1 MKRLI
6 ISLALI
12 AGVVTTSCRKETII
26 ERIEVQ
32 KGNKILSGTGA
43 PEATLGEE
51 GDYYLDLTNANL
63 YGAKSK
69 SGWGL
74 PLSLKGTP
82 GTPGAN
88 GQTPRIGE
96 NGNWYVGDTDLGVKA
111 QGAQGESGTN
121 GLTPRIGE
129 NGNWYVGDIDL
140 GVKAKGAD
148 GVSPHIGEN
157 GHWFVGSTDLGVR
170 AQRTQ
175 EQSAG
180 QEAQGNSGSNGVLPH
195 IGPNGHW
202 FVGTTDTGVKA
213 QGEQGVPGTNGR
225 DGNPGAPGREGEQGA
240 PGRPGS
246 DGESPHIGPNGH
258 WFVGTQDTGVKAQG
272 EQGVPGANG
281 RDGNP
286 GAPGRDGAQ
295 GAPGSNGVT
304 PHIGPNGH
312 WFVGTTDTGVK
323 AQGEQGVSGT
333 NGRDGKDG
341 SKIYGDTG
349 APANNR
355 GNEGDWYIDTQ
366 NKRLYGP
373 KTATGWPTTYMSLSV
388 SEGQAQ
394 SGHSNDYDLSPDG
407 KTLKFWKNRSTTT
420 LDMEADPILKN
431 VTTIDDRAFYG
442 QTNLTS
448 VKLPKKLK
456 VIGEAAFQYCGLTTI
471 TIPENVVMIKGSAFY
486 NNQITMITFESVQ
499 PPYPAVGYGYG
510 SIFLNNRISTIYI
523 PAGSRLNYSSL
534 LSSIPHVEIREKS

>member
-12 AGVVTTSCRKETII
+12 TGVVTTSCRKETII
-26 ERIEVQ
+26 ERVEVQ

-51 GDYYLDLTNANL
+51 GDYYLDLTNADL

-82 GTPGAN
+82 GAN
-88 GQTPRIGE
+88 GQ
-96 NGNWYVGDTDLGVKA
+96 
-111 QGAQGESGTN
+111 
-121 GLTPRIGE
+121 TPRIGE

-180 QEAQGNSGSNGVLPH
+180 QDAQGNSGSNGVLPH

-213 QGEQGVPGTNGR
+213 QGEQGVPG
-225 DGNPGAPGREGEQGA
+225 
-240 PGRPGS
+240 
-246 DGESPHIGPNGH
+246 
-258 WFVGTQDTGVKAQG
+258 
-272 EQGVPGANG
+272 ANG

-295 GAPGSNGVT
+295 GDAGRPGSDGMS

-323 AQGEQGVSGT
+323 AQGEQGAPGANGRDGNPGAPGRDGAQGAPGAPGSNGVTPHIGLNGHWFVGTQDTGVKAQGAQGIPGT

-341 SKIYGDTG
+341 SKIYGDAGT
-349 APANNR
+349 PANSR

-373 KTATGWPTTYMSLSV
+373 KTATGWPTTYMSLTA

-486 NNQITMITFESVQ
+486 SNQITMITFESVQ
-499 PPYPAVGYGYG
+499 PPSTLEYGYSG
-510 SIFLNNRISTIYI
+510 IFLNNRISTVYI

-534 LSSIPHVEIREKS
+534 FSSIPHAALREKS

>member
-1 MKRLI
+1 MKKLI

-12 AGVVTTSCRKETII
+12 VGVVTTSCRKETII

-82 GTPGAN
+82 GAN

-111 QGAQGESGTN
+111 QGAQGEPGTPGTN
-121 GLTPRIGE
+121 GQTPRIGE

-202 FVGTTDTGVKA
+202 FVGT
-213 QGEQGVPGTNGR
+213 
-225 DGNPGAPGREGEQGA
+225 
-240 PGRPGS
+240 
-246 DGESPHIGPNGH
+246 
-258 WFVGTQDTGVKAQG
+258 QDTGVKAQG

-286 GAPGRDGAQ
+286 GAPGRDGA
-295 GAPGSNGVT
+295 PGRPGNNGVT

-312 WFVGTTDTGVK
+312 WFVGTQDTGVK
-323 AQGEQGVSGT
+323 AQGEQGVSGA

-341 SKIYGDTG
+341 SKIYGDIG
-349 APANNR
+349 APANSR

-373 KTATGWPTTYMSLSV
+373 KTVTGWPTTYMSLSV

-394 SGHSNDYDLSPDG
+394 LGHSNDYDLSPDG

-471 TIPENVVMIKGSAFY
+471 TIPENVVIIKLSAFY
-486 NNQITMITFESVQ
+486 NNQITTVTFDSVQ
-499 PPYPAVGYGYG
+499 PPATVGTYSSVIDGNKVRDVYVPVG
-510 SIFLNNRISTIYI
+510 SI
-523 PAGSRLNYSSL
+523 PNYNYV
-534 LSSIPHVEIREKS
+534 LSSIAPINLREKS

>member
-121 GLTPRIGE
+121 GLTPHIGE

-180 QEAQGNSGSNGVLPH
+180 QDAQGNSGSNGVLPH

-213 QGEQGVPGTNGR
+213 QGEQGVPG
-225 DGNPGAPGREGEQGA
+225 
-240 PGRPGS
+240 
-246 DGESPHIGPNGH
+246 
-258 WFVGTQDTGVKAQG
+258 
-272 EQGVPGANG
+272 ANG

-295 GAPGSNGVT
+295 GAPGAPGSNGVT
-304 PHIGPNGH
+304 PHIGLNGH
-312 WFVGTTDTGVK
+312 WFVGTQDTGVK
-323 AQGEQGVSGT
+323 AQGAQGIPGT

-341 SKIYGDTG
+341 SKIYGDAGT
-349 APANNR
+349 PANSR

-373 KTATGWPTTYMSLSV
+373 KTATGWPTTYMSLTA

-486 NNQITMITFESVQ
+486 SNQITMITFESVQ
-499 PPYPAVGYGYG
+499 PPSTLEYGYSG
-510 SIFLNNRISTIYI
+510 IFLNNRISTVYI

-534 LSSIPHVEIREKS
+534 FSSIPHAALREKS

>member
-12 AGVVTTSCRKETII
+12 AGVVTISCRKETII

-51 GDYYLDLTNANL
+51 GDYYLDLTNADL

-82 GTPGAN
+82 GAN
-88 GQTPRIGE
+88 GQ
-96 NGNWYVGDTDLGVKA
+96 
-111 QGAQGESGTN
+111 
-121 GLTPRIGE
+121 TPRIGE

-180 QEAQGNSGSNGVLPH
+180 QDAQGNSGSNGVLPHIGPNGHWFVGSTDTGVKAQGEQGMPGANGRDGNPGAPGRDGAQGVPGRPGSDGVSPH

-213 QGEQGVPGTNGR
+213 QGEQG
-225 DGNPGAPGREGEQGA
+225 A
-240 PGRPGS
+240 
-246 DGESPHIGPNGH
+246 
-258 WFVGTQDTGVKAQG
+258 
-272 EQGVPGANG
+272 PGANG

-304 PHIGPNGH
+304 PHIGLNGH

-323 AQGEQGVSGT
+323 AQGAQGIPGT

-349 APANNR
+349 APANSR

-373 KTATGWPTTYMSLSV
+373 KTATGWPTTYMSLTA

-420 LDMEADPILKN
+420 LDMEADPVLKH

-471 TIPENVVMIKGSAFY
+471 TIPENVVIIKRSAFY
-486 NNQITMITFESVQ
+486 SNQITMITFESVQ
-499 PPYPAVGYGYG
+499 PPSALEYSYSG
-510 SIFLNNRISTIYI
+510 IFLNNRISTVYI

-534 LSSIPHVEIREKS
+534 LSSIPHLDIREKS

>member
-1 MKRLI
+1 MKNLI

-51 GDYYLDLTNANL
+51 GDYYLDLTNADL

-82 GTPGAN
+82 GAN

-96 NGNWYVGDTDLGVKA
+96 NGNWYVGNTDLGVKA

-180 QEAQGNSGSNGVLPH
+180 QDAQGNSGSNVVLPH

-202 FVGTTDTGVKA
+202 FVGTT
-213 QGEQGVPGTNGR
+213 
-225 DGNPGAPGREGEQGA
+225 
-240 PGRPGS
+240 
-246 DGESPHIGPNGH
+246 
-258 WFVGTQDTGVKAQG
+258 DTGVKAQG

-295 GAPGSNGVT
+295 GVPGRPGSDGVS

-420 LDMEADPILKN
+420 LDMEADPILRN
-431 VTTIDDRAFYG
+431 VTTIGDQAFYG

-448 VKLPKKLK
+448 IVFPKGLK
-456 VIGEAAFQYCGLTTI
+456 VIGEGAFMYCGLTTLI
-471 TIPENVVMIKGSAFY
+471 IPENVVQIVGAAFY
-486 NNQITMITFESVQ
+486 NNKQLTKVTFNSEN
-499 PPYPAVGYGYG
+499 PPYTPKGR
-510 SIFLNNRISTIYI
+510 IFENTGKIIAYV
-523 PAGSRLNYSSL
+523 PAGSEVVYKTVLGEYVRTK
-534 LSSIPHVEIREKS
+534 P

>member
-12 AGVVTTSCRKETII
+12 TGVVTTSCRKETII
-26 ERIEVQ
+26 ERVEVQ

-51 GDYYLDLTNANL
+51 GDYYLDLTNADL

-74 PLSLKGTP
+74 PLSLKGA
-82 GTPGAN
+82 PGAN

-111 QGAQGESGTN
+111 QGAQGEPGTPGTN
-121 GLTPRIGE
+121 GQTPRIGE

-180 QEAQGNSGSNGVLPH
+180 QDAQGNSGSNVVLPH

-213 QGEQGVPGTNGR
+213 QGEQGVPGANGR

-246 DGESPHIGPNGH
+246 DGVS
-258 WFVGTQDTGVKAQG
+258 
-272 EQGVPGANG
+272 
-281 RDGNP
+281 
-286 GAPGRDGAQ
+286 
-295 GAPGSNGVT
+295 

-349 APANNR
+349 APANSR

-373 KTATGWPTTYMSLSV
+373 KTATGWPTTYMSLTA

-420 LDMEADPILKN
+420 LDMEADPILRN
-431 VTTIDDRAFYG
+431 VTTIGDQAFYG

-448 VKLPKKLK
+448 IVFPKGLK
-456 VIGEAAFQYCGLTTI
+456 VIGEGAFMYCGLTTLI
-471 TIPENVVMIKGSAFY
+471 IPENVVQIVGAAFY
-486 NNQITMITFESVQ
+486 NNKQLTKVTFNSEN
-499 PPYPAVGYGYG
+499 PPYTPKG
-510 SIFLNNRISTIYI
+510 SIFENKEKITAYV
-523 PAGSRLNYSSL
+523 PAGSEVVYKAVLGVYVRTK
-534 LSSIPHVEIREKS
+534 P

>member
-12 AGVVTTSCRKETII
+12 VGVVTTSCRKETII

-51 GDYYLDLTNANL
+51 GDYYLDLTNADL

-74 PLSLKGTP
+74 PLSLK

-121 GLTPRIGE
+121 GLTPHIGE

-180 QEAQGNSGSNGVLPH
+180 QDAQGNSGSNVVLPH

-213 QGEQGVPGTNGR
+213 QGEQGVPGANGR

-246 DGESPHIGPNGH
+246 VGVSPHIGPNGH

-286 GAPGRDGAQ
+286 GAPGRDGTP
-295 GAPGSNGVT
+295 GRPGSNGVT

-349 APANNR
+349 APANSR

-373 KTATGWPTTYMSLSV
+373 KTATGWPTTYMSLTA

-420 LDMEADPILKN
+420 LDMEADPILRN
-431 VTTIDDRAFYG
+431 VTTIGDQAFYG

-448 VKLPKKLK
+448 IVFPKGLK
-456 VIGEAAFQYCGLTTI
+456 VIGEGAFMYCGLTTLI
-471 TIPENVVMIKGSAFY
+471 IPENVVQIVGAAFY
-486 NNQITMITFESVQ
+486 NNKQLTKVTFNSEN
-499 PPYPAVGYGYG
+499 PPYTPKGR
-510 SIFLNNRISTIYI
+510 IFENTGKITAYV
-523 PAGSRLNYSSL
+523 PAGSEVVYKAVLGVYVRTK
-534 LSSIPHVEIREKS
+534 P

>member
-1 MKRLI
+1 MKKLI

-51 GDYYLDLTNANL
+51 GDYYLDLTNADL

-74 PLSLKGTP
+74 PLSLK

-180 QEAQGNSGSNGVLPH
+180 QDAQGNLGSNGVLPHIGPNGHWFVGSTDTGVKAQGEQGMPGANGRDGNPGAPGRDGAQGVPGRPGSDGVSPH

-213 QGEQGVPGTNGR
+213 QGEQGA
-225 DGNPGAPGREGEQGA
+225 PGA
-240 PGRPGS
+240 
-246 DGESPHIGPNGH
+246 
-258 WFVGTQDTGVKAQG
+258 
-272 EQGVPGANG
+272 
-281 RDGNP
+281 
-286 GAPGRDGAQ
+286 
-295 GAPGSNGVT
+295 
-304 PHIGPNGH
+304 
-312 WFVGTTDTGVK
+312 
-323 AQGEQGVSGT
+323 

-341 SKIYGDTG
+341 SKIYGDAG
-349 APANNR
+349 APANSR

-499 PPYPAVGYGYG
+499 APYPADGYGYG

>member
-12 AGVVTTSCRKETII
+12 TGVVTTSCRKETII
-26 ERIEVQ
+26 ERVEVQ

-51 GDYYLDLTNANL
+51 GDYYLDLTNADL

-74 PLSLKGTP
+74 PLSLK

-111 QGAQGESGTN
+111 QGAQGEPGTPGTN
-121 GLTPRIGE
+121 GQTPRIGE

-213 QGEQGVPGTNGR
+213 QGEQGVPGANGR

-286 GAPGRDGAQ
+286 GAPGRDGAP
-295 GAPGSNGVT
+295 GRPGSNGVT

-312 WFVGTTDTGVK
+312 WFVGTQDTGVK
-323 AQGEQGVSGT
+323 AQGAQGIPGT

-349 APANNR
+349 APANSR

-373 KTATGWPTTYMSLSV
+373 KTATGWPTTYMSLTA

-471 TIPENVVMIKGSAFY
+471 TIPENVVIIKRSAFY
-486 NNQITMITFESVQ
+486 SNQITMITFESVQ
-499 PPYPAVGYGYG
+499 PPSALEYSYSG
-510 SIFLNNRISTIYI
+510 IFLNNRISTIYI

-534 LSSIPHVEIREKS
+534 LSSIPHVDIREKS

>member
-12 AGVVTTSCRKETII
+12 VGVVTTSCRKETII

-51 GDYYLDLTNANL
+51 GDYYLDLTNADL

-74 PLSLKGTP
+74 PLSLK

-121 GLTPRIGE
+121 GLTPHIGE

-180 QEAQGNSGSNGVLPH
+180 QDAQGNSGSNGVLPH

-213 QGEQGVPGTNGR
+213 QGEQGVPG
-225 DGNPGAPGREGEQGA
+225 
-240 PGRPGS
+240 
-246 DGESPHIGPNGH
+246 
-258 WFVGTQDTGVKAQG
+258 
-272 EQGVPGANG
+272 ANG

-295 GAPGSNGVT
+295 GDAGRPGSDGMS

-323 AQGEQGVSGT
+323 AQGEQGAPGANGRDGNPGAPGRDGAQGAPGAPGSNGVTPHIGLNGHWFVGTQDTGVKAQGAQGIPGT

-341 SKIYGDTG
+341 SKIYGDAGT
-349 APANNR
+349 PANSR

-373 KTATGWPTTYMSLSV
+373 KTATGWPTTYMSLTA

-420 LDMEADPILKN
+420 LDMEADPILRN
-431 VTTIDDRAFYG
+431 VTTIGDQAFYG

-448 VKLPKKLK
+448 IVFPKGLK
-456 VIGEAAFQYCGLTTI
+456 VIGEGAFMYCGLTTLI
-471 TIPENVVMIKGSAFY
+471 IPENVVQIVGAAFY
-486 NNQITMITFESVQ
+486 NNKQLTKVTFNSEN
-499 PPYPAVGYGYG
+499 PPYTPKG
-510 SIFLNNRISTIYI
+510 SIFENKEKITAYV
-523 PAGSRLNYSSL
+523 PAGTEVVYKAVLGVYVRTK
-534 LSSIPHVEIREKS
+534 P

>member
-1 MKRLI
+1 MKKLM

-12 AGVVTTSCRKETII
+12 AGIVTISCNKETIV
-26 ERIEVQ
+26 ERVEIQ

-43 PEATLGEE
+43 PDAALGEE
-51 GDYYLDLTNANL
+51 GDYYLDLTNTNL

-69 SGWGL
+69 DGWGA
-74 PLSLKGTP
+74 PIALKGLP
-82 GTPGAN
+82 GTN
-88 GQTPRIGE
+88 GQTPHIGE
-96 NGNWYVGDTDLGVKA
+96 NGNWYVGDIDLGIKA
-111 QGAQGESGTN
+111 QGAN
-121 GLTPRIGE
+121 GQTPRIGE

-180 QEAQGNSGSNGVLPH
+180 QDAQGNSGSNGVLPH

-213 QGEQGVPGTNGR
+213 QGEQGVPG
-225 DGNPGAPGREGEQGA
+225 
-240 PGRPGS
+240 
-246 DGESPHIGPNGH
+246 
-258 WFVGTQDTGVKAQG
+258 
-272 EQGVPGANG
+272 ANG

-295 GAPGSNGVT
+295 GVPGSNGVT
-304 PHIGPNGH
+304 PHIGLNGH
-312 WFVGTTDTGVK
+312 WFVGTQDTGVK
-323 AQGEQGVSGT
+323 AQGAQGIPGT

-341 SKIYGDTG
+341 SKIYGDIGT
-349 APANNR
+349 PTNSR
-355 GNEGDWYIDTQ
+355 GNEGDWYIDTR

-394 SGHSNDYDLSPDG
+394 SGHSNDYELSPDG

-420 LDMEADPILKN
+420 LDMEADPVLRN

-471 TIPENVVMIKGSAFY
+471 TIPENVVIIKLSAFY
-486 NNQITMITFESVQ
+486 NNQITTVTFDSVQ
-499 PPYPAVGYGYG
+499 PPATVGTYSSVIDGNKVRDVYVPVG
-510 SIFLNNRISTIYI
+510 SI
-523 PAGSRLNYSSL
+523 PNYNYV
-534 LSSIPHVEIREKS
+534 LSSIAPINLREKS

>member
-12 AGVVTTSCRKETII
+12 VGVVTTSCRKETII

-51 GDYYLDLTNANL
+51 GDYYLDLTNADL

-74 PLSLKGTP
+74 PLSLK

-180 QEAQGNSGSNGVLPH
+180 QDAQGNSGSNGLLPN

-213 QGEQGVPGTNGR
+213 QG
-225 DGNPGAPGREGEQGA
+225 
-240 PGRPGS
+240 
-246 DGESPHIGPNGH
+246 
-258 WFVGTQDTGVKAQG
+258 AQG
-272 EQGVPGANG
+272 IP
-281 RDGNP
+281 
-286 GAPGRDGAQ
+286 
-295 GAPGSNGVT
+295 
-304 PHIGPNGH
+304 
-312 WFVGTTDTGVK
+312 
-323 AQGEQGVSGT
+323 GT

-349 APANNR
+349 APANSR

-373 KTATGWPTTYMSLSV
+373 KTATGWPTTYMSLTA

-420 LDMEADPILKN
+420 LDMEADPVLKH

-499 PPYPAVGYGYG
+499 APYPADGYGYG

>member
-1 MKRLI
+1 MKKLM

-12 AGVVTTSCRKETII
+12 AGIVTISCNKETIV
-26 ERIEVQ
+26 ERVEIQ

-43 PEATLGEE
+43 PDAALGEE
-51 GDYYLDLTNANL
+51 GDYYLDLTNTNL

-69 SGWGL
+69 DGWGA
-74 PLSLKGTP
+74 PIALKGLP
-82 GTPGAN
+82 GTN
-88 GQTPRIGE
+88 GQTPHIGE
-96 NGNWYVGDTDLGVKA
+96 NGNWYVGDIDLGIKA
-111 QGAQGESGTN
+111 QGAN
-121 GLTPRIGE
+121 GQTPRIGE

-180 QEAQGNSGSNGVLPH
+180 QDAQGNSGSNGVTPH
-195 IGPNGHW
+195 IGL
-202 FVGTTDTGVKA
+202 
-213 QGEQGVPGTNGR
+213 
-225 DGNPGAPGREGEQGA
+225 
-240 PGRPGS
+240 
-246 DGESPHIGPNGH
+246 NGH

-272 EQGVPGANG
+272 
-281 RDGNP
+281 
-286 GAPGRDGAQ
+286 AQ
-295 GAPGSNGVT
+295 GIP
-304 PHIGPNGH
+304 
-312 WFVGTTDTGVK
+312 
-323 AQGEQGVSGT
+323 GT

-341 SKIYGDTG
+341 SKIYGDIGT
-349 APANNR
+349 PTNSR
-355 GNEGDWYIDTQ
+355 GNEGDWYIDTR

-394 SGHSNDYDLSPDG
+394 SGHSNDYELSPDG

-420 LDMEADPILKN
+420 LDMEADPVLRN

-471 TIPENVVMIKGSAFY
+471 TIPENVVIIKLSAFY
-486 NNQITMITFESVQ
+486 NNQITTVTFDSVQ
-499 PPYPAVGYGYG
+499 PPATVGTYSSVIDGNKVRDVYVPVG
-510 SIFLNNRISTIYI
+510 SI
-523 PAGSRLNYSSL
+523 PNYNYV
-534 LSSIPHVEIREKS
+534 LSSIAPINLREKS

>member
-1 MKRLI
+1 MKKLM

-12 AGVVTTSCRKETII
+12 AGIVTISCNKETIV
-26 ERIEVQ
+26 ERVEIQ

-43 PEATLGEE
+43 PDAALGEE
-51 GDYYLDLTNANL
+51 GDYYLDLTNTNL

-69 SGWGL
+69 DGWGA
-74 PLSLKGTP
+74 PIALKGLP
-82 GTPGAN
+82 GTN
-88 GQTPRIGE
+88 GQTPHIGE
-96 NGNWYVGDTDLGVKA
+96 NGNWYVGDIDLGVKV
-111 QGAQGESGTN
+111 QGAPGAN

-157 GHWFVGSTDLGVR
+157 GNWFVGSTDLGVR

-180 QEAQGNSGSNGVLPH
+180 QDAQGNSGSNSVLPH

-213 QGEQGVPGTNGR
+213 QGEQGVPGANGR
-225 DGNPGAPGREGEQGA
+225 DGNPGVPGRDGEQGA
-240 PGRPGS
+240 LGRPGS
-246 DGESPHIGPNGH
+246 DGVSPHIGPNGH
-258 WFVGTQDTGVKAQG
+258 WFVGTTDTGVKAQG
-272 EQGVPGANG
+272 EQGAPGANG

-295 GAPGSNGVT
+295 GAPGSNGVA

-323 AQGEQGVSGT
+323 AQGEQGVPGS

-341 SKIYGDTG
+341 SKIYGDIG
-349 APANNR
+349 APANSR

-373 KTATGWPTTYMSLSV
+373 KTATGWPTTYMSLTA

-471 TIPENVVMIKGSAFY
+471 TIPENVVIIKLSAFY
-486 NNQITMITFESVQ
+486 NNQITTVTFDSVQ
-499 PPYPAVGYGYG
+499 PPATVGTYSSVIDGNKVRDVYVPVG
-510 SIFLNNRISTIYI
+510 SI
-523 PAGSRLNYSSL
+523 PNYNYV
-534 LSSIPHVEIREKS
+534 LSSIAPINLREKS

>member
-1 MKRLI
+1 MKKLI

-51 GDYYLDLTNANL
+51 GDYYLDLTNADL

-74 PLSLKGTP
+74 PLNLK

-180 QEAQGNSGSNGVLPH
+180 QDAQGNSGSNGLLPH

-213 QGEQGVPGTNGR
+213 QG
-225 DGNPGAPGREGEQGA
+225 
-240 PGRPGS
+240 
-246 DGESPHIGPNGH
+246 
-258 WFVGTQDTGVKAQG
+258 AQG
-272 EQGVPGANG
+272 IP
-281 RDGNP
+281 
-286 GAPGRDGAQ
+286 
-295 GAPGSNGVT
+295 
-304 PHIGPNGH
+304 
-312 WFVGTTDTGVK
+312 
-323 AQGEQGVSGT
+323 GT

-349 APANNR
+349 APANSR
-355 GNEGDWYIDTQ
+355 GNEDDWYIDTQ

-373 KTATGWPTTYMSLSV
+373 KTATGWPTTYMSLTA

-420 LDMEADPILKN
+420 LDMEADPVLKH

-456 VIGEAAFQYCGLTTI
+456 VIGEAAFQYCGLTNI

-499 PPYPAVGYGYG
+499 APYPADGYGYG

>member
-12 AGVVTTSCRKETII
+12 VGVVTTSCRKETII

-51 GDYYLDLTNANL
+51 GDYYLDLTNADL

-74 PLSLKGTP
+74 PLSLK

-121 GLTPRIGE
+121 GLTPHIGE

-180 QEAQGNSGSNGVLPH
+180 QDAQGNSGSNGVLPH

-213 QGEQGVPGTNGR
+213 QGEQG
-225 DGNPGAPGREGEQGA
+225 A
-240 PGRPGS
+240 
-246 DGESPHIGPNGH
+246 
-258 WFVGTQDTGVKAQG
+258 
-272 EQGVPGANG
+272 PGANG

-295 GAPGSNGVT
+295 GAPGAPGSNGVT
-304 PHIGPNGH
+304 PHIGLNGH
-312 WFVGTTDTGVK
+312 WFVGTQDTGVK
-323 AQGEQGVSGT
+323 AQGAQGIPGT

-341 SKIYGDTG
+341 SKIYGDAGT
-349 APANNR
+349 PANSR

-373 KTATGWPTTYMSLSV
+373 KTATGWPTTYMSLTA

-420 LDMEADPILKN
+420 LDMEADPILRN
-431 VTTIDDRAFYG
+431 VTTIGDQAFYG

-448 VKLPKKLK
+448 IVFPKGLK
-456 VIGEAAFQYCGLTTI
+456 VIGEGAFMYCGLTTLI
-471 TIPENVVMIKGSAFY
+471 IPENVVQIVGAAFY
-486 NNQITMITFESVQ
+486 NNKQLTKVTFNSEN
-499 PPYPAVGYGYG
+499 PPYTPKG
-510 SIFLNNRISTIYI
+510 SIFENKEKITAYV
-523 PAGSRLNYSSL
+523 PAGSEVVYKAVLGVYVRTK
-534 LSSIPHVEIREKS
+534 P